1 MNYNLKR
8 QQLDKKLKK
17 YKKLKDE
24 CPALGWVR
32 AVRNALG
39 LSLKQL
45 GEIMNIS
52 AQSVGEI
59 EKREREGT
67 ISLKSLDNAAK
78 VFGLRLN
85 YGFYNPD
92 KNLEEFIEFKAKKLA
107 IKIVMRAHKTMQLE
121 DQDNSK
127 RRLQKAIKEKTIEL
141 INNKPGILW
150 D

>member
-8 QQLDKKLKK
+8 QQLDKKLKMF
-17 YKKLKDE
+17 KKMKDE
-24 CPALGWVR
+24 SPALGWVR

-67 ISLKSLDNAAK
+67 ISLKSLDNTAK
-78 VFGLRLN
+78 VFGLRLI

-92 KNLEEFIEFKAKKLA
+92 KNLEKLIEYRAKKLA

-127 RRLQKAIKEKTIEL
+127 RRLQRAIKEKTIEL